1 MEIILCEQGQA
12 ELRYEWVSGTVTATP
27 GKLGWSYVGQAEVE
41 CVPVLGKEEHKVSV
55 DASQF
60 MCDPITLVCVIGYFV
75 VIVMGE
81 DEEEEGVN

>member
-1 MEIILCEQGQA
+1 M
-12 ELRYEWVSGTVTATP
+12 
-27 GKLGWSYVGQAEVE
+27 GQAEVE

-81 DEEEEGVN
+81 EEEDEEGVN